1 MAPLSIQMLHV
12 HYRGSTLAILDS
24 DDKSPVYTVN
34 CTTSPSQMCLVPTP
48 TSSGRLSSASTRPV
62 ATAIFPKLKTEV
74 ALNIHGR
81 AVTLRREATF
91 TRTYT
96 FISPTTSTPLFWKAD
111 GALTG
116 DFKLV
121 DGRDN
126 VKARFRNKV
135 FCASELGSFEIVG
148 EMQDEERDAVVIS
161 GLAMLTM
168 VQSGQLAL
176 VVLVGGKD

>member
-1 MAPLSIQMLHV
+1 VSNPHSYLFRS
-12 HYRGSTLAILDS
+12 
-24 DDKSPVYTVN
+24 SP
-34 CTTSPSQMCLVPTP
+34 
-48 TSSGRLSSASTRPV
+48 SASTRPV
-62 ATAIFPKLKTEV
+62 ATATFPKLKTEV
-74 ALNIHGR
+74 ALNIPG
-81 AVTLRREATF
+81 REATF
-91 TRTYT
+91 TRTHT

-111 GALTG
+111 SALTG

-161 GLAMLTM
+161 GLVMLTM
-168 VQSGQLAL
+168 V
-176 VVLVGGKD
+176 